1 MMASKVS
8 NREEDSMNNEPSL
21 SGKAIIGLIYPPPD
35 IRTIVDKTAR
45 FVAKNGVDFENKIR
59 EKEAKN
65 PKFNFLSIT
74 DPYHA
79 YYKKMV
85 YDFSEGRVEAPKPPP
100 AVKEHVKKTEFI
112 PSAPPPAYEF
122 SSDPSTINAYDLD
135 LIRLVALFVAR
146 NGRNFL
152 TQLMTREARN
162 YQFDFLKP
170 AHCNFQYF
178 TKLVDQYQKVLVPSS
193 NVVAQLQDD
202 AKNKKRL
209 MDDINYRVS
218 WEKHQKGLKDR
229 EEAEAE
235 KERMAYA
242 QIDWHDFVVVQTVD
256 FQPGDSS
263 QLPPLCTP
271 KDVGARILLEARNE
285 MQKAAAEMQEMDMEE
300 SDSEDEE
307 AAEKAAEASGPSFT
321 APLPPTKQKDV
332 IVRDYD
338 PKRNSQ
344 TQKQK
349 QVENWIISPL
359 TGERI
364 PSDKLAEHVRY
375 NTVDSQYKE
384 DRDRHIGER
393 STEEPVLA
401 LGADISKNLGQFA
414 ERRTDIFGVG
424 GEQTMI
430 GKKLGEE
437 DNSQQGQNKLIW
449 DGTEETRDAIT
460 RAVQNQVN
468 MDQQFNDMNRQGYMS
483 DPSKEKIGAHQAPRL
498 QSTQGNV
505 TITQGIANIPGQLPP
520 PNAWPGQGP
529 PMGMGMPMQGIPPV
543 RQMDFAGGPPAK
555 RARTEE
561 DLEPE
566 SEWLKKVSGAI
577 EIIVQ
582 LPQAPENG
590 MDGSLVQFTIQV
602 TAPMSELKQQ
612 IQDRYGM
619 AIGKQ
624 KLVSDGFFVKDNLSA
639 AYYNLLNR
647 SLIILQVKERGG
659 KKK

>member
-1 MMASKVS
+1 
-8 NREEDSMNNEPSL
+8 MNNEPSL
-21 SGKAIIGLIYPPPD
+21 SGRAIIGLIYPPPD

-45 FVAKNGVDFENKIR
+45 FAAKNGVDFENKIR

-85 YDFSEGRVEAPKPPP
+85 YDFSEGRVEAPKVPQ
-100 AVKEHVKKTEFI
+100 AVKEHVKKAEFV

-122 SSDPSTINAYDLD
+122 SADPSTINAYDLD

-146 NGRNFL
+146 NGRQFL

-170 AHCNFQYF
+170 AHCNFTYF
-178 TKLVDQYQKVLVPSS
+178 TKLVDQYQKVLVPST

-202 AKNKKRL
+202 ATNKKRL
-209 MDDINYRVS
+209 IEDINYRVS

-235 KERMAYA
+235 KERQAYA
-242 QIDWHDFVVVQTVD
+242 SIDWHDFVVVQTVD
-256 FQPGDSS
+256 FQPGDTS

-300 SDSEDEE
+300 SDSDDEDAVQAPE
-307 AAEKAAEASGPSFT
+307 APAFT

-338 PKRNSQ
+338 PKRNV
-344 TQKQK
+344 TQKPK
-349 QVENWIISPL
+349 AVENWIISPL

-401 LGADISKNLGQFA
+401 LGADISRNLGNFA

-449 DGTEETRDAIT
+449 DGTEETRDMIT
-460 RAVQNQVN
+460 RAVQNKVTL
-468 MDQQFNDMNRQGYMS
+468 DQQINEIHRQHGFVA
-483 DPSKEKIGAHQAPRL
+483 DPSKEKIGAQQVPRH

-505 TITQGIANIPGQLPP
+505 TITQGITNIPGQMPSGWPP
-520 PNAWPGQGP
+520 VP
-529 PMGMGMPMQGIPPV
+529 PMGMPGMPNQALPPI
-543 RQMDFAGGPPAK
+543 RQMDFGGGPPAK
-555 RARTEE
+555 RPRTED
-561 DLEPE
+561 DLIPE
-566 SEWLKKVSGAI
+566 ADWLKKVNGAI
-577 EIIVQ
+577 SLNVH
-582 LPQAPENG
+582 LPQAPEHG
-590 MDGSLVQFTIQV
+590 MDGSIVQFTIQV

-619 AIGKQ
+619 PVGKQ
-624 KLVSDGFFVKDNLSA
+624 KLMSDGLFVKDNMSSA
-639 AYYNLLNR
+639 FYNLADR
-647 SLIILQVKERGG
+647 TAIYLQVKERGG

>member
-1 MMASKVS
+1 MASTVS
-8 NREEDSMNNEPSL
+8 TREEDSMNNEPSL
-21 SGKAIIGLIYPPPD
+21 SGKKLIGLIYPPPD

-59 EKEAKN
+59 EKESKN

-100 AVKEHVKKTEFI
+100 AVKEHVKKAEFI

-122 SSDPSTINAYDLD
+122 SADPSTINAYDLD

-146 NGRNFL
+146 NGRQFL

-170 AHCNFQYF
+170 AHCNFTYF
-178 TKLVDQYQKVLVPSS
+178 TKLVDQYQKVLVPAT
-193 NVVAQLQDD
+193 NIVAQLEDD
-202 AKNKKRL
+202 ATNKKRF
-209 MDDINYRVS
+209 MEDINYRVS

-307 AAEKAAEASGPSFT
+307 AGEKAPDSAPAFT

-344 TQKQK
+344 VQNKK

-401 LGADISKNLGQFA
+401 LGADISRNLGQFA

-437 DNSQQGQNKLIW
+437 DSSQQGQNKLIW
-449 DGTEETRDAIT
+449 DGTEETRDMIT
-460 RAVQNQVN
+460 RAVQNQVTI
-468 MDQQFNDMNRQGYMS
+468 DQQINEIHRQHGFVS
-483 DPSKEKIGAHQAPRL
+483 DPSKDKIGAHQMPRH
-498 QSTQGNV
+498 QTTQGNV
-505 TITQGIANIPGQLPP
+505 TITQGITGQMPPANM
-520 PNAWPGQGP
+520 WPGP
-529 PMGMGMPMQGIPPV
+529 PGGMPNQGNV
-543 RQMDFAGGPPAK
+543 RQMDFGGGPPAK

-566 SEWLKKVSGAI
+566 SEWLKKVNGSI
-577 EIIVQ
+577 DVVVQ
-582 LPQAPENG
+582 LPHAPENG
-590 MDGSLVQFTIQV
+590 MDGSLIQFTVQV
-602 TAPMSELKQQ
+602 TAPLGELKQQ
-612 IQDRYGM
+612 IQDRYGLPT
-619 AIGKQ
+619 GKQ
-624 KLVSDGFFVKDNLSA
+624 KLLSEGLFVKDNMTA
-639 AYYNLLNR
+639 AFYNLHNR
-647 SLIILQVKERGG
+647 SLVGLQIKERGG